1 MIDKIKLL
9 FRKYF
14 DFLFTDEQEEYVD
27 RDLKFTTAEDY
38 MNSQWSDID
47 EGR

>member
-1 MIDKIKLL
+1 MINKIKL
-9 FRKYF
+9 FFQKYF
-14 DFLFTDEQEEYVD
+14 DFLSDDKQEEYVD

>member
-1 MIDKIKLL
+1 MLNKIK
-9 FRKYF
+9 FFFKKYISF
-14 DFLFTDEQEEYVD
+14 FSTNEQEVYVD
-27 RDLKFTTAEDY
+27 KDLKFTTAEEY